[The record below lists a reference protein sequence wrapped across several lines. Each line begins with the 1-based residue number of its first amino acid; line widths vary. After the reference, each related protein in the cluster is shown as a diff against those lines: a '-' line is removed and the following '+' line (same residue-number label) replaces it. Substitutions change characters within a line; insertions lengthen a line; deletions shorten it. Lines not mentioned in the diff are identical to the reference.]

1 MTDLLEFSKTV
12 PFSKIP
18 DYILQKTDEKGKL
31 EAKINELNDRKW
43 KLIGDISN
51 LETRHLVAL
60 DDQKIT
66 EDNLKWYSDLKEEL
80 EKNGLSVDDISHL
93 AKVVNGIR
101 QYGFN
106 TEQVLNEFS
115 NLELL
120 KAQCQGYQ
128 CSIARLK
135 NQYDTLNRDFSFLQ
149 QRVSSYNQSLSKY
162 NELEAMGFGLK
173 GLKLL
178 WHTIREI
185 AVANDIPLDDAIQ
198 KFLKDIDLQYDDKL
212 GFESKVDK
220 LQVEV
225 NRLNQEY
232 NRLCAELSVF
242 PCIGPTLLGL
252 LQAGVKEKDI
262 MNLTELLKTDST
274 ITTAEERQLLI
285 DEIRKYGGI
294 KSTIKKLTQQVGEL
308 RDEVASLEAQK
319 QDPNTYNQKM
329 CSTLVYSKQSLDVV
343 VSEGTVPKE
352 FVPLIRAARGFPV
365 GLPEF
370 KASVMEAL
378 KEIIVARQNQQIK

>member
-1 MTDLLEFSKTV
+1 M
-12 PFSKIP
+12 
-18 DYILQKTDEKGKL
+18 
-31 EAKINELNDRKW
+31 
-43 KLIGDISN
+43 IGDISN

-262 MNLTELLKTDST
+262 MNIASFSLYIK
-274 ITTAEERQLLI
+274 
-285 DEIRKYGGI
+285 I
-294 KSTIKKLTQQVGEL
+294 KSRYFYHFLEGISNQNTCEEAATDRGCKGAEILNGHFVLDNQLSNVNTKVGPSYVIFISQVFWIMQNI
-308 RDEVASLEAQK
+308 V
-319 QDPNTYNQKM
+319 P
-329 CSTLVYSKQSLDVV
+329 ST
-343 VSEGTVPKE
+343 
-352 FVPLIRAARGFPV
+352 
-365 GLPEF
+365 
-370 KASVMEAL
+370 
-378 KEIIVARQNQQIK
+378 N